1 MKRVTANPE
10 EAILVEF
17 SDSVIGGQD
26 PYSVGTKSLFDIQS
40 FKTFKTGF
48 KKLDPRK
55 QLDLLS
61 KIVENGL

>member
-1 MKRVTANPE
+1 MKRVTVNPE

-26 PYSVGTKSLFDIQS
+26 PYSVGTKSLFDIQKY
-40 FKTFKTGF
+40 KTFKTSF
-48 KKLDPRK
+48 KKLSPRK

>member
-1 MKRVTANPE
+1 MKKVTVNPE

-26 PYSVGTKSLFDIQS
+26 PYSVGTKSLFDIQR
-40 FKTFKTGF
+40 FKTFKSSF
-48 KKLDPRK
+48 KQLDPKK

>member
-1 MKRVTANPE
+1 MKRVTAKPE

-26 PYSVGTKSLFDIQS
+26 PYSVGTQNLFDIQKY
-40 FKTFKTGF
+40 KTFKTSF

>member
-1 MKRVTANPE
+1 MKRVTAKPE
-10 EAILVEF
+10 EVILIEL

-26 PYSVGTKSLFDIQS
+26 PYSVGTKNLFHIQRY
-40 FKTFKTGF
+40 KTFKTSF

-55 QLDLLS
+55 QLDILS

>member
-1 MKRVTANPE
+1 MKRVTVNPE

-26 PYSVGTKSLFDIQS
+26 PYRLGTKSLFDIQKY
-40 FKTFKTGF
+40 KTFKTSF